1 VRPAFFSILSP
12 FIMIKSMTGFGR
24 AVVETCGKSV
34 TVEIRTL
41 NSKQLDLNTRI
52 PLLFKNYENDIRS
65 ILSKELE
72 RAKADFTITV
82 ENRSVSSS
90 VTINKELA
98 KSYYQTVKELSNE
111 LGNPIES
118 DIFLHVMRMPDVVST
133 PQEEVSEALWE
144 AVRGAILDACRQL
157 NEFRISEGKVLE
169 QDFVKR
175 ITLIRDMIDEVTP
188 YEEQRIVR
196 IREKFETSLKELA
209 PKVQYDPNR
218 LEQEIFF
225 YLEKLDVTEEK
236 VRLRKHCDYFIETLN
251 ENQSNGKKL
260 GFIVQECGREI
271 NTLGSKSNNFDIQ
284 QIVVR
289 MKDELEKLKEQ
300 LANVL

>member
-1 VRPAFFSILSP
+1 
-12 FIMIKSMTGFGR
+12 MTGFGR
-24 AVVETCGKSV
+24 TVLETEGKCI

-52 PLLFKNYENDIRS
+52 PLLFKNYENEIRS

-72 RAKADFTITV
+72 RAKADFTMTV
-82 ENRSVSSS
+82 ENRSTTSNVA
-90 VTINKELA
+90 INTELA
-98 KSYYQTVKELSNE
+98 ASYYQALTELSKN
-111 LGNPIES
+111 LGNPVES
-118 DIFLHVMRMPDVVST
+118 DIFLHVLRMPDVVST
-133 PQEEVSEALWE
+133 PQEEVSDELWE

-169 QDFVKR
+169 ADFVKR

-188 YEEQRIVR
+188 FEEQRIVK
-196 IREKFETSLKELA
+196 IREKFEASLKELA

-251 ENQSNGKKL
+251 DSQSNGKKL

-271 NTLGSKSNNFDIQ
+271 NTLGSKSNDFNIQ

-300 LANVL
+300 LANIL

>member
-1 VRPAFFSILSP
+1 
-12 FIMIKSMTGFGR
+12 MTGFGR
-24 AVVETCGKSV
+24 AVVETCGKNV
-34 TVEIRTL
+34 TVELRTL

-72 RAKADFTITV
+72 RAKADFTMTV
-82 ENRSVSSS
+82 ENRSVSST

-98 KSYYQTVKELSNE
+98 KSYYQTIKEISVG
-111 LGNPIES
+111 LGNPVES

-133 PQEEVSEALWE
+133 PQEEVSEELWD
-144 AVRGAILDACRQL
+144 AVKSAILDACRQL
-157 NEFRISEGKVLE
+157 NDFRISEGKVLE

-175 ITLIRDMIDEVTP
+175 ITLIRNMIDEVTP
-188 YEEQRIVR
+188 FEENRIVK
-196 IREKFETSLKELA
+196 IREKFENSLKELA

-271 NTLGSKSNNFDIQ
+271 NTLGSKSNDFDIQ

>member
-1 VRPAFFSILSP
+1 
-12 FIMIKSMTGFGR
+12 MIKSMTGFGR
-24 AVVETCGKSV
+24 TVLETDGKCI

-82 ENRSVSSS
+82 ENRSVNSS
-90 VTINKELA
+90 VAINKDLA
-98 KSYYQTVKELSNE
+98 ISYYQTLSELSKD
-111 LGNPIES
+111 LGNPVES
-118 DIFLHVMRMPDVVST
+118 DIFLHVLRMPDVVST
-133 PQEEVSEALWE
+133 PQEEVSDELWE
-144 AVRGAILDACRQL
+144 KLKTAILDACRQL

-169 QDFVKR
+169 ADFVKR

-188 YEEQRIVR
+188 FEEQRIVK
-196 IREKFETSLKELA
+196 IREKFETSLNELA

-236 VRLRKHCDYFIETLN
+236 VRLRKHCDYFIETLK

-271 NTLGSKSNNFDIQ
+271 NTLGSKSNDFDIQ

>member
-1 VRPAFFSILSP
+1 
-12 FIMIKSMTGFGR
+12 MIKSMTGFGR
-24 AVVETCGKSV
+24 TVLEKNGKV
-34 TVEIRTL
+34 ITVEIRTL

-52 PLLFKNYENDIRS
+52 PLLFKNYENEIRS
-65 ILSKELE
+65 ILAKELE

-82 ENRSVSSS
+82 ENRSTSSA
-90 VTINKELA
+90 VAINKELA
-98 KSYYQTVKELSNE
+98 KSYYQTLSELSHE
-111 LGNPIES
+111 MGNPLES
-118 DIFLHVMRMPDVVST
+118 DIFLHVLRMPDVIST
-133 PQEEVSEALWE
+133 PQEEVSEELWNS
-144 AVRGAILDACRQL
+144 VRESILKACHQL
-157 NEFRISEGKVLE
+157 NDFRISEGKVLE

-175 ITLIRDMIDEVTP
+175 ITLIRNMIDKVTP
-188 YEEQRIVR
+188 FEQNRIVK
-196 IREKFETSLKELA
+196 IREKFETSLKDLA

-271 NTLGSKSNNFDIQ
+271 NTLGSKSNDFDIQ
-284 QIVVR
+284 QIVVQ

>member
-1 VRPAFFSILSP
+1 
-12 FIMIKSMTGFGR
+12 MIKSMTGFGR
-24 AVVETCGKSV
+24 SVLENEGKVV

-52 PLLFKNYENDIRS
+52 PLLFKNYENEIRS

-82 ENRSVSSS
+82 ENRSASNAVA
-90 VTINKELA
+90 INKDLA
-98 KSYYQTVKELSNE
+98 KSYYQTLTELSGD
-111 LGNPIES
+111 LHNPVTS
-118 DIFLHVMRMPDVVST
+118 DIFLHVLRMPDVVST
-133 PQEEVSEALWE
+133 PQEEVSETFWNE
-144 AVRGAILDACRQL
+144 VRNAILDACRQL

-188 YEEQRIVR
+188 FEENRIVK
-196 IREKFETSLKELA
+196 IREKFENSLKELA

-218 LEQEIFF
+218 LEQEIFY

-271 NTLGSKSNNFDIQ
+271 NTLGSKSNDFEIQ
-284 QIVVR
+284 QIVVPWR
-289 MKDELEKLKEQ
+289 P
-300 LANVL
+300 NGH

>member
-1 VRPAFFSILSP
+1 
-12 FIMIKSMTGFGR
+12 MIKSMTGFGR
-24 AVVETCGKSV
+24 AVLEVDGKV
-34 TVEIRTL
+34 ITVEIRTL
-41 NSKQLDLNTRI
+41 NSKQLDLNARI
-52 PLLFKNYENDIRS
+52 PLLFKNYENEIRS
-65 ILSKELE
+65 MLSKALE

-82 ENRSVSSS
+82 ENRAATSAVA
-90 VTINKELA
+90 INKELA
-98 KSYYQTVKELSNE
+98 KSYYQTLTELSQE
-111 LGNPIES
+111 LGNPVAS
-118 DIFLHVMRMPDVVST
+118 DVFLHVMRMPDVVST
-133 PQEEVSEALWE
+133 PQEEVSEELWE
-144 AVRGAILDACRQL
+144 KLKGAINEACQKLD
-157 NEFRISEGKVLE
+157 NFRISEGKVLE
-169 QDFVKR
+169 ADFVKR

-188 YEEQRIVR
+188 FEENRIVK
-196 IREKFETSLKELA
+196 IREKFENSLKELA

-271 NTLGSKSNNFDIQ
+271 NTLGSKSNDFDIQ

>member
-1 VRPAFFSILSP
+1 
-12 FIMIKSMTGFGR
+12 MIKSMTGFGR
-24 AVVETCGKSV
+24 AVVETCGKCV

-98 KSYYQTVKELSNE
+98 KSYYQTLKEISTE
-111 LGNPIES
+111 LGNPVES

-133 PQEEVSEALWE
+133 PQEEVSDELWE
-144 AVRGAILDACRQL
+144 AVRAAILDACRQL

-175 ITLIRDMIDEVTP
+175 ITLIRNMIDEVTP
-188 YEEQRIVR
+188 FEEHRIVK
-196 IREKFETSLKELA
+196 IREKFETSLKDLA
-209 PKVQYDPNR
+209 TKVQYDPNR

-225 YLEKLDVTEEK
+225 YLEKLDITEEK
-236 VRLRKHCDYFIETLN
+236 VRLRKHCDYFIETLE

-271 NTLGSKSNNFDIQ
+271 NTLGSKSNDFDIQ

>member
-1 VRPAFFSILSP
+1 
-12 FIMIKSMTGFGR
+12 MIKSMTGFGR
-24 AVVETCGKSV
+24 AVVETCGKCV

-72 RAKADFTITV
+72 RAKADFTIMV

-111 LGNPIES
+111 LENPIES

-133 PQEEVSEALWE
+133 PQEEVNDELWE
-144 AVRGAILDACRQL
+144 AVRAAILDACRQL

-175 ITLIRDMIDEVTP
+175 ITLIRNMIDEVTP
-188 YEEQRIVR
+188 FEENRIVK
-196 IREKFETSLKELA
+196 IREKFENSLKELA

-218 LEQEIFF
+218 LEQEIFY
-225 YLEKLDVTEEK
+225 YLEKLDITEEK
-236 VRLRKHCDYFIETLN
+236 VRLRKHCNYFIETLN

-271 NTLGSKSNNFDIQ
+271 NTMGSKSNDFDIQ

>member
-1 VRPAFFSILSP
+1 
-12 FIMIKSMTGFGR
+12 MIKSMTGFGR
-24 AVVETCGKSV
+24 AVVETCGKCV

-98 KSYYQTVKELSNE
+98 KSYYQTVKELSSE
-111 LGNPIES
+111 LGNPVES

-133 PQEEVSEALWE
+133 PQEEVSDELWE
-144 AVRGAILDACRQL
+144 AVRAAILDACRQL
-157 NEFRISEGKVLE
+157 NDFRISEGKVLE

-175 ITLIRDMIDEVTP
+175 ITLIRNMIDEVTP
-188 YEEQRIVR
+188 FEENRIVK
-196 IREKFETSLKELA
+196 IREKFENSLKELA

-218 LEQEIFF
+218 LE
-225 YLEKLDVTEEK
+225 
-236 VRLRKHCDYFIETLN
+236 
-251 ENQSNGKKL
+251 
-260 GFIVQECGREI
+260 
-271 NTLGSKSNNFDIQ
+271 
-284 QIVVR
+284 
-289 MKDELEKLKEQ
+289 
-300 LANVL
+300 

>member
-1 VRPAFFSILSP
+1 
-12 FIMIKSMTGFGR
+12 MTGFGR
-24 AVVETCGKSV
+24 AVVETCGKCV

-98 KSYYQTVKELSNE
+98 KSYYQTLKEISTE
-111 LGNPIES
+111 LGNPVES

-133 PQEEVSEALWE
+133 PQEEVSDELWE
-144 AVRGAILDACRQL
+144 AVRAAILDACRQL

-175 ITLIRDMIDEVTP
+175 ITLIRNMIDEVTP
-188 YEEQRIVR
+188 FEENRIVK
-196 IREKFETSLKELA
+196 IREKFETSLKDLA
-209 PKVQYDPNR
+209 TKVQYDPNR

-225 YLEKLDVTEEK
+225 YLEKLDITEEK
-236 VRLRKHCDYFIETLN
+236 VRLRKHCDYFIETLE

-271 NTLGSKSNNFDIQ
+271 NTLGSKSNDFDIQ